1 MKLFINMNP
10 SEIPWEKTDPRYSAF
25 WENEKEKV
33 KNGVD
38 VDGFYFTGW
47 LYWHI
52 CHWKLTTDDVTDPDN
67 INSEI
72 TIITPT
78 LRDNELI
85 INKALHKAEKERK
98 GIPIMGLRQMGKTSF
113 MASFGGRAG
122 IIFKNSQNLLMG
134 TNADDLNNIT
144 QNMDFGLL
152 NCTPYFRIPRISRD
166 WDSER
171 VLLGVKSKV
180 GDNMVHSTYV
190 IRNTTGGKKTEK
202 GAGVSNLKCNLW
214 DEIGKDDFLSALT
227 ATKPAMLS
235 ANGWRTIPI
244 CSGTGGNVE
253 KAKDAKA
260 LFFNPSSHNFLEYVQ
275 PDGRITGLFMP
286 GWLRQDC
293 KYKTT
298 LAEYLLKENEL
309 DYIPEDSELWLIPI
323 LVSDKE
329 KATKKILEELDSY
342 LKAGNITEYNRWKA
356 YYPLSVDD
364 VFLTESNNNFPVES
378 IKPYIEKLN
387 KEFQVETV
395 ELYKSA
401 EGKIKTKGSD
411 KEVITKF
418 PVEASDNKDAPI
430 CIAERPLDELPF
442 GAYVAGLDP
451 YNENE
456 SSDRVNSLGSI
467 YIFKRVHDPLGDYQY
482 SPVAWYVAR
491 PNTLREFKENCLL
504 LMEYYNAYTLVE
516 RSNTALI
523 DWFIDKGKGHLLA
536 DGLDIAKEI
545 NPKSSTRAIK
555 GLQATAP
562 NQRHGMDLLVEYTKE
577 EFEVM
582 TENDEIRE
590 VLGFTRI
597 KDPML
602 LTEMVNYRA
611 KPSFSNGIHDGNFD
625 RICAFYHAVILA
637 KHLDKYSPVIVKRKE
652 DGEYLGRNVILHS
665 ALPVHKASS
674 QNKSKN
680 TYLNSPFSLKR

>member
-1 MKLFINMNP
+1 MKLFINMKNE
-10 SEIPWEKTDPRYSAF
+10 EIPWDKTDPRYSVF

-33 KNGVD
+33 KNGIEI
-38 VDGFYFTGW
+38 DGFYFTGW

-52 CHWKLTTDDVTDPDN
+52 CHWKLTTDDINDPDN
-67 INSEI
+67 INSDI
-72 TIITPT
+72 TIITPE

-85 INKALHKAEKERK
+85 INKALHQAEKERK

-122 IIFKNSQNLLMG
+122 VIFRNSQNLLMG

-260 LFFNPSSHNFLEYVQ
+260 LFFNPSTHNFLEYVQ

-293 KYKTT
+293 KYKIT
-298 LAEYLLKENEL
+298 LAEYLIKEGEVSS
-309 DYIPEDSELWLIPI
+309 IPKDSELWLIPV
-323 LVSDKE
+323 LVSNKE
-329 KATKKILEELDSY
+329 VAIQKINEELSNF
-342 LKAGNITEYNRWKA
+342 LKAGEIKEYNRWKA

-364 VFLTESNNNFPVES
+364 IFLTESNNNFPILD
-378 IKPYIEKLN
+378 IKPYIEKLDREYEPN
-387 KEFQVETV
+387 CI
-395 ELYKSA
+395 ELFRDLD
-401 EGKIKTKGSD
+401 GKINKRTSK
-411 KEVITKF
+411 KNLIKKF
-418 PVEASDNKDAPI
+418 PVDGHDDKDAS
-430 CIAERPLDELPF
+430 IAEYEPPIDNLPF
-442 GAYVAGLDP
+442 GTYVGGLDP

-456 SSDRVNSLGSI
+456 SSDKINSLGTL
-467 YIFKRVHDPLGDYQY
+467 YIFKRIHDPLSPFQY
-482 SPVAWYVAR
+482 SVVASYAAR
-491 PNTLREFKENCLL
+491 PKTLKDFKQNCLL
-504 LMEYYNAYTLVE
+504 LMEYYNAYTLIE

-523 DWFIDKGKGHLLA
+523 DWFIEKNRGYLLA
-536 DGLDIAKEI
+536 DGLEIAKEI
-545 NPKSSTRAIK
+545 NPKSSTRAVK
-555 GLQATAP
+555 GLQPTTP
-562 NQRHGMDLLVEYTKE
+562 NQRYGMDNLVEYTKE
-577 EFEVM
+577 SFEV
-582 TENDEIRE
+582 ENDNSELIEIM
-590 VLGFTRI
+590 GFTRI
-597 KDPML
+597 MDSML
-602 LTEMVNYRA
+602 LTEMVNYRG
-611 KPSFSNGIHDGNFD
+611 KDSSSNGIHDGNFD
-625 RICAFYHAVILA
+625 RIIAMYHALILA
-637 KHLDKYSPVIVKRKE
+637 KHLDKYSPVLVNHNQE
-652 DGEYLGRNVILHS
+652 DKGRNFIIKAGVPLHR
-665 ALPVHKASS
+665 
-674 QNKSKN
+674 KN
-680 TYLNSPFSLKR
+680 TPTKSNNVHLNSPFSLRR